1 MSVIDI
7 ERTDGSI
14 VKCDTTNRTL
24 TSGRY
29 HVYFTNTEFKILKL
43 LYERRG
49 QTVARS
55 ELQKLIWNDE
65 PVNSIRSIDVH
76 ISSIRKKLHYIRGAK
91 INCVYGEGY
100 TLLMLN
106 RF

>member
-1 MSVIDI
+1 MSVVDI

-24 TSGRY
+24 SFGRY
-29 HVYFTNTEFKILKL
+29 RVYFTATEFAILAY

-49 QTVARS
+49 QTVTRG
-55 ELQKLIWNDE
+55 ELQKLIWGDT
-65 PVNSIRSIDVH
+65 PVTSTRSIDVH

-91 INCVYGEGY
+91 ISCVYGKGY
-100 TLLMLN
+100 TFLMLN